1 MDHLTS
7 PRSIP
12 SPDAASSDLERE
24 VKLRQ
29 RAEILLKVAKA
40 MRSDLDLPTVL
51 QDAVD
56 VTWQFLQPDF
66 AGLFLVDGAR
76 HFTLSASVEL
86 KPSQAETRWPMV
98 QGESFLTRTL
108 VQGSPVSLLRFD
120 QEAMTPPEAAFFQ
133 PDATTCCSAI
143 PIMHQGTPS
152 GLLVLLWR
160 NPHHEHQE
168 DDHELLIGIAEL
180 VALAIENQRLI
191 QREAAIHSEKILAE
205 EIAKE
210 REALIRQIVHDLRNA
225 TQAISLVN
233 EEIALAAPD
242 NPTILHGVSAI
253 DRQITFISNFL
264 KEKIHRIKSPQG
276 EARGGLTAIAPMLDA
291 LGERFTPR
299 FAARKQRFEWV
310 QAEEGVQVPMAEEL
324 FEQTVANLLDNA
336 NKYAPEGAHIK
347 LWCALSD
354 GWATLY
360 VSNTGPGIPIEHQAR
375 IEEPGFR
382 GPHDVPGEGMG
393 LAEVKQ
399 LVTAHS
405 GLFGLTSRPE
415 AGSTFY
421 VTLPTTQWG
430 RA

>member
-1 MDHLTS
+1 MEHPTS
-7 PRSIP
+7 PGSAV
-12 SPDAASSDLERE
+12 SALERE

-40 MRSDLDLPTVL
+40 MRSDLDLPAVL

-86 KPSQAETRWPMV
+86 TPIHAETRWPMV
-98 QGESFLTRTL
+98 QEESFLTRTL
-108 VQGSPVSLLRFD
+108 VQGSPVSLVRFA
-120 QEAMTPPEAAFFQ
+120 QEAMTLPEAAFFQ
-133 PDATTCCSAI
+133 PDAATCCSAI

-152 GLLVLLWR
+152 GVLVLLWR
-160 NPHHEHQE
+160 HPDHDHQE

-180 VALAIENQRLI
+180 IALAIENQRLI
-191 QREAAIHSEKILAE
+191 QREATIHSEKILAE

-233 EEIALAAPD
+233 EELELAAPD
-242 NPTILHGVSAI
+242 NPTVLHGVSAI

-264 KEKIHRIKSPQG
+264 KEKIHRIKGNQG
-276 EARGGLTAIAPMLDA
+276 EARERLTAIAPMLDSLA
-291 LGERFTPR
+291 ERFSPR
-299 FAARKQRFEWV
+299 FAERRQTFAWV
-310 QAEEGVQVPMAEEL
+310 SAEEGVQVPMAEEV
-324 FEQTVANLLDNA
+324 FERMLAHLLDNA
-336 NKYAPEGAHIK
+336 NKYAPELAHVK

-360 VSNTGPGIPIEHQAR
+360 VSNTGPGIPIEDQAR
-375 IEEPGFR
+375 IEQPGFR
-382 GPHDVPGEGMG
+382 GRHDVPGEGMG

-405 GLFGLTSRPE
+405 GLFGLTSRAG

>member
-7 PRSIP
+7 PS
-12 SPDAASSDLERE
+12 SAASNLERE

-66 AGLFLVDGAR
+66 AGLFLLDGAR

-86 KPSQAETRWPMV
+86 KPIHAETRWPMV
-98 QGESFLTRTL
+98 QGASFLARTL
-108 VQGSPVSLLRFD
+108 VQGSPISLARFE

-133 PDATTCCSAI
+133 PDTTTHCSAI

-152 GLLVLLWR
+152 GVLVLLWR
-160 NPHHEHQE
+160 RPDHDHQE

-180 VALAIENQRLI
+180 IALAIENQRLI
-191 QREAAIHSEKILAE
+191 QREAVIHSEKILAE

-233 EEIALAAPD
+233 EELELAAAD

-264 KEKIHRIKSPQG
+264 KEKIHRIKGSRG
-276 EARGGLTAIAPMLDA
+276 EAREGLTAIAPMLDA
-291 LGERFTPR
+291 LGDRFTPR
-299 FAARKQRFEWV
+299 FAERRQKFEWV
-310 QAEEGVQVPMAEEL
+310 SAEAGVQVPMAEEL
-324 FEQTVANLLDNA
+324 FERTIAHLLDNA

-375 IEEPGFR
+375 IEQPGFR
-382 GPHDVPGEGMG
+382 GRHDVPGQGMG
-393 LAEVKQ
+393 LTEVKQ
-399 LVTAHS
+399 LVTSHS
-405 GLFGLTSRPE
+405 GLFGLTSRPG

>member
-1 MDHLTS
+1 MEHPTS
-7 PRSIP
+7 PGT
-12 SPDAASSDLERE
+12 AVSDLARE

-86 KPSQAETRWPMV
+86 TPIHAETRWPMV
-98 QGESFLTRTL
+98 QGASFLTRTL
-108 VQGSPVSLLRFD
+108 VQGSPISLVRFA

-133 PDATTCCSAI
+133 PDDDTCCSAI

-152 GLLVLLWR
+152 GVLVLLWR
-160 NPHHEHQE
+160 KPDHEHQE

-180 VALAIENQRLI
+180 IALAIENQRLI
-191 QREAAIHSEKILAE
+191 QREAAIYSEKILAE
-205 EIAKE
+205 GIAKE

-233 EEIALAAPD
+233 EELELAAPD
-242 NPTILHGVSAI
+242 NPTVLHGVSAI

-264 KEKIHRIKSPQG
+264 KEKINRIKDQQG
-276 EARGGLTAIAPMLDA
+276 KAQEDLTAIAPMLDA
-291 LGERFTPR
+291 LGERFLPR
-299 FAARKQRFEWV
+299 FAVRGQTFEWV
-310 QAEEGVQVPMAEEL
+310 RAEPGVQVPINAAL
-324 FEQTVANLLDNA
+324 FERVLSHLLDNA
-336 NKYAPEGAHIK
+336 NKYAPEGAHVK
-347 LWCALSD
+347 LWSALSD

-360 VSNTGPGIPIEHQAR
+360 VSNTGPGIPIEEQAR
-375 IEEPGFR
+375 IEQPGFR
-382 GPHDVPGEGMG
+382 GRHDVPGEGMG
-393 LAEVKQ
+393 LTEVKQ
-399 LVTAHS
+399 VVTAHS
-405 GLFGLTSRPE
+405 GLFGLTSRPG